1 MKKLKLI
8 DFCLI
13 GLIVS
18 VISAVILRTY
28 ALIIDFDRL
37 TMHFSNSISATL
49 ANAIVIIA
57 TLVFAS
63 YLFIKKEDSDF
74 LEKTDNAA
82 SFIPSGIVSVALVF
96 MGVNLIKSMN
106 SHFTAVLQPLSL
118 WAAILAFLSVG
129 SFFVS
134 ILIEQKNN
142 IYKSA
147 FSICIVIF
155 LAIYACYLYFN
166 RELHPTNSPNKVVD
180 QMAYLFSAAF
190 FLYESR
196 ITLGRAKWRGYVAFG
211 LMASLLCFYSSIPSL
226 ILYALNSEL
235 ISDSLAES
243 ALTLALAIFITSKV
257 FQTKTL
263 TPDKECE
270 LARSIATLHE
280 MRQDEI
286 EQLRKSSHARNI
298 NDMEEKDDGGGMAN
312 YTLDI
317 PYVETRS
324 EFASDDTI
332 SE

>member
-8 DFCLI
+8 DFYLI
-13 GLIVS
+13 GLIIS
-18 VISAVILRTY
+18 VISATVLRTY

-37 TMHFSNSISATL
+37 TMHFSNSISATI

-57 TLVFAS
+57 TLAFAA

-155 LAIYACYLYFN
+155 LALYACYLYFN
-166 RELHPTNSPNKVVD
+166 REVHPTNSPNKVVD
-180 QMAYLFSAAF
+180 QMAYLFAAAF

-243 ALTLALAIFITSKV
+243 ALTLAMAIFITSKV

-270 LARSIATLHE
+270 VARSIATLHE

-286 EQLRKSSHARNI
+286 EQLRKSSHARVI
-298 NDMEEKDDGGGMAN
+298 NNMEEKDDGGDMAN
-312 YTLDI
+312 YTFDI

-324 EFASDDTI
+324 EFASDETA

>member
-8 DFCLI
+8 DFYLI

-18 VISAVILRTY
+18 VISATVLRTY

-37 TMHFSNSISATL
+37 TMHFSNSISATI

-57 TLVFAS
+57 TLAFAA

-106 SHFTAVLQPLSL
+106 GHFTAVLQPLSL

-155 LAIYACYLYFN
+155 LALYACYLYFN
-166 RELHPTNSPNKVVD
+166 REIHPTNSPNKVVD
-180 QMAYLFSAAF
+180 QMAYLFAAAF

-243 ALTLALAIFITSKV
+243 ALTLAMAIFITSKV

-270 LARSIATLHE
+270 VARSIATLHE

-286 EQLRKSSHARNI
+286 EQLRKSSHARVI
-298 NDMEEKDDGGGMAN
+298 NNMEEKDDGGDMAN
-312 YTLDI
+312 YTFDI

-324 EFASDDTI
+324 EFASDETA